1 MAKKILFNGL
11 EVETTE
17 ADNSVFVRNTYEPH
31 TIVTFSNDEEYDLSD
46 RKQLKSFLEVVRSQI
61 EDANK
66 TISDIGNLMVCDEAE
81 IKETLP
87 DFCVEQE
94 VLNKVNAY
102 REKWGNK

>member
-1 MAKKILFNGL
+1 MTKKITLNGL
-11 EVETTE
+11 NVETTE
-17 ADNSVFVRNTYEPH
+17 VDINVFDRNTYEPK
-31 TIVTFSNDEEYDLSD
+31 TIATFSNGEEYDLSD
-46 RKQLKSFLEVVRSQI
+46 KDQLKRFLQDVHDQL

-66 TISDIGNLMVCDEAE
+66 TICDIGSLMGCDEAE

-102 REKWGNK
+102 REKWGTK